1 MPHRQ
6 TAGSGDGAGDP
17 RGDSGVGIGDDVAG
31 GVGRRVGKGGVRC
44 FVCLADGHGFGGGV
58 VVCCGES
65 RGSVNGTASVRSGGV
80 HSVRLQSDIS
90 LSAGNV
96 VGAFSALQQVIGS
109 KSRYICRWRCSALD
123 GHHRCAPQMGSHH
136 VAAHGP
142 GQNRADA
149 GLAVCSRE
157 VSSFAIV
164 VQRPRGKLES

>member
-1 MPHRQ
+1 MSHRE
-6 TAGSGDGAGDP
+6 TAGSGDGAGAGNP

-65 RGSVNGTASVRSGGV
+65 RGTASVRSGGV

-96 VGAFSALQQVIGS
+96 VGAFRALQQVVGS
-109 KSRYICRWRCSALD
+109 KSRHICRWRPL
-123 GHHRCAPQMGSHH
+123 M
-136 VAAHGP
+136 VTT
-142 GQNRADA
+142 
-149 GLAVCSRE
+149 AVCHKWE
-157 VSSFAIV
+157 VTMWQHMGQSNIEQMQALQFAAKWSAV
-164 VQRPRGKLES
+164 LRQLCNGPVES